1 MLIKN
6 IFLWTFTATQIADT
20 VSTIIA
26 LKGQYTYEANPI
38 LNALIALGNRTFILI
53 MYQAIMT
60 LLMWLLIL
68 NWEKA
73 FGNTWIS
80 NYSLNVVCVF
90 GILYL
95 GLYRL
100 IFIIIP
106 NLRV

>member
-6 IFLWTFTATQIADT
+6 IFLWTFTTTQILDT

-26 LKGQYTYEANPI
+26 LQKPYTYEVNPI
-38 LNALIALGNRTFILI
+38 LNTLMAIGNRTFILI

-68 NWEKA
+68 HWEKT
-73 FGNTWIS
+73 FGSTWIS